1 MILLLPI
8 MEKMLLVARLW
19 ISTITAVLLCVSPS
33 ACAFAGYRSNF
44 IGVSNNVVD
53 TARKS
58 SPTTRC
64 RHQLLMNLPGQVS
77 KKVIVTGAGA
87 CY

>member
-1 MILLLPI
+1 

-44 IGVSNNVVD
+44 IGVVSNNIGD